1 MTSYLLYF
9 IGDISDDVDKY
20 LRSHTFG
27 VGSGAPLRWKKYDD
41 GGYRT
46 TSVYRAEVVR
56 HITHLMIRSVE
67 REANVRLQF
76 MLTRVIGGGVFG
88 GPVR

>member
-1 MTSYLLYF
+1 MTAYLLYF

-20 LRSHTFG
+20 LRSCTFG
-27 VGSGAPLRWKKYDD
+27 VGCGVPLRWKKHGD
-41 GGYRT
+41 GGYIT

-56 HITHLMIRSVE
+56 HITHLMIRSAE
-67 REANVRLQF
+67 REANVKLPF